1 MDRRPLRLFPRA
13 RRLGALEEEGPHAG
27 AISGYITG
35 NLAISL
41 ICGVVTFVVLLIL
54 GMPYAA
60 PLALLVAVLD
70 LIPLVGATLGRAL
83 LVVVGLF
90 VEPLLAAGR
99 NDHLGAP
106 LRELEGRLAAYA
118 AGGSHQHHHL
128 LFHCLQPHIYRS
140 LCCLICP
147 TDLLLASALRLR
159 EVS

>member
-27 AISGYITG
+27 AISGYFT
-35 NLAISL
+35 
-41 ICGVVTFVVLLIL
+41 VVTFVVLLIL

-70 LIPLVGATLGRAL
+70 LIPLVGATLGGAL

-118 AGGSHQHHHL
+118 AGGSHQHHL

>member
-27 AISGYITG
+27 AISSYITG

-60 PLALLVAVLD
+60 PLALLD
-70 LIPLVGATLGRAL
+70 LIPLVGATLGGAL